1 MKYSSQTLIE
11 YCVNNNIQLT
21 ANYEN
26 FNITRQS
33 YIKI

>member
-21 ANYEN
+21 ANYEDE
-26 FNITRQS
+26 NITRE
-33 YIKI
+33 YFL